1 MISRHLKNMAVRM
14 FRANGPVHIEW
25 YQKTAST
32 AFAFDEPVYL
42 GTAGRL
48 LAYTPGVAAPFLGL
62 CKQTIAS
69 SSATTARI
77 PVEVGNYDTEYLIDA
92 TTTAAALTDVGEWV
106 DYVTSTRSVD
116 VGVSTADDFFV
127 TMFLSTTLV
136 VGKFAR
142 RIASNNLN
150 TAFS

>member
-1 MISRHLKNMAVRM
+1 MAVRL
-14 FRANGPVHIEW
+14 FKPNGPVHVEW

-32 AFAFDEPVYL
+32 AFAFNEPLYL

-48 LAYTPGVAAPFLGL
+48 LAYTPGVAAPFMGL
-62 CKQTIAS
+62 CKKTVAS
-69 SSATTARI
+69 TDSDYADTTKI
-77 PVEVGNYDTEYLIDA
+77 PVEVGNYDTEYLVDA

-106 DYVTSTRSVD
+106 DYVSATRSVN
-116 VGVSTADDFFV
+116 VGASTEDDFFV
-127 TMFLSTTLV
+127 TQFLSTTLV

-142 RIASNNLN
+142 RVASNNLN

>member
-1 MISRHLKNMAVRM
+1 MAVRI
-14 FRANGPVHIEW
+14 FKENGPVHVEW

-32 AFAFDEPVYL
+32 AFAFNEPVYI

-48 LAYTPGVAAPFLGL
+48 LAYTPGVAAPCIGL
-62 CKQTIAS
+62 IKKTIAS
-69 SSATTARI
+69 TDSDYASTTRV

-106 DYVTSTRSVD
+106 DYVSATRSVN
-116 VGVSTADDFFV
+116 VGASTEDDFFV
-127 TMFLSTTLV
+127 TQFLSTTLV
-136 VGKFAR
+136 VGKWAR
-142 RIASNNLN
+142 RVASNNLN

>member
-1 MISRHLKNMAVRM
+1 M
-14 FRANGPVHIEW
+14 FKPNGPVHIEW

-32 AFAFDEPVYL
+32 AFTFNDPVYL
-42 GTAGRL
+42 STAGRL

-62 CKQTIAS
+62 IKQTIAS
-69 SSATTARI
+69 TSATTVKV

-92 TTTAAALTDVGEWV
+92 TTTAAAQTDVGEWV
-106 DYVTSTRSVD
+106 DYVTATVSVNVGASTE
-116 VGVSTADDFFV
+116 DDFFV
-127 TMFLSTTLV
+127 TQFLSTTLV